1 MVVEM
6 KCPFWG
12 LEGANSLF
20 SGSVIKYIM
29 IIIHIYIYMYIFYIF
44 YIHTHFFGFGVGGGG
59 GNHEKKSTCM
69 RCRVAWGI
77 TSSF

>member
-29 IIIHIYIYMYIFYIF
+29 IIIHIYIYIYFFIYSIYTHIFLVS
-44 YIHTHFFGFGVGGGG
+44 GSGGG